1 MSGGRSRSQKHQNR
15 VPFVAK
21 RDIKR
26 NEGDRE
32 RELGLRNLALQNICK
47 RCQQKIVWRFQMGK
61 YKAKKPGTRGR
72 CNKCEQKSVRMAYR
86 SLCDAC
92 GKAHDLCP
100 GCQHPPSEANAS
112 RDVPEARR
120 VVRLGIRRR
129 IGTSVRRRGIL
140 VAARRAR
147 ECNKHL

>member
-1 MSGGRSRSQKHQNR
+1 MIDRVRRRVARGKLGGARE
-15 VPFVAK
+15 FL
-21 RDIKR
+21 
-26 NEGDRE
+26 E
-32 RELGLRNLALQNICK
+32 RELGLRNLALQNVCK

-112 RDVPEARR
+112 RDVPEAQIPTLNRNQRPTARNLSRR
-120 VVRLGIRRR
+120 Q
-129 IGTSVRRRGIL
+129 
-140 VAARRAR
+140 ANA
-147 ECNKHL
+147 

>member
-1 MSGGRSRSQKHQNR
+1 MSRLATNGTR
-15 VPFVAK
+15 FWCFC
-21 RDIKR
+21 
-26 NEGDRE
+26 DRE
-32 RELGLRNLALQNICK
+32 RSLRSLALQNICK
-47 RCQQKIVWRFQMGK
+47 RCQQKIAWRFQMGK

-112 RDVPEARR
+112 RDVPEARPSS
-120 VVRLGIRRR
+120 GSESDAESESASD
-129 IGTSVRRRGIL
+129 GEES
-140 VAARRAR
+140 
-147 ECNKHL
+147 

>member
-1 MSGGRSRSQKHQNR
+1 MSGDRSRSQKHQNR

-112 RDVPEARR
+112 RDVPEACASS
-120 VVRLGIRRR
+120 GSDSDAESEPASD
-129 IGTSVRRRGIL
+129 GEES
-140 VAARRAR
+140 
-147 ECNKHL
+147 